1 MNKNFLAEN
10 YRRLFKGRPSS
21 NDKNL
26 ISEASSIDNDPVLKK
41 YGFDR
46 LDAPE
51 TIKGKLATSARVK
64 RMTTVAYFDN
74 SKWNL
79 PTEPF
84 ARNKALS
91 KIHDTIEKTLSKYL
105 GGKVNSIWTSSNANV
120 PAGFTAFS
128 MVSGNVANITIDKG
142 NVSGRDR
149 EVTGTYNGK
158 PFELVTDD
166 GMTSIYING
175 KSLSDDSA
183 MYDKIL
189 NAVNSNGYELE
200 D

>member
-10 YRRLFKGRPSS
+10 YRRLFKGRLSS

-51 TIKGKLATSARVK
+51 TIKGKLATSARLK
-64 RMTTVAYFDN
+64 GITTVAYFDN

-84 ARNKALS
+84 ARNKALD

-105 GGKVNSIWTSSNANV
+105 GGKVKNVWNSSNANV
-120 PAGFTAFS
+120 PDNFTAYS
-128 MVSGNVANITIDKG
+128 MTSGNIANITVDNG
-142 NVSGRDR
+142 NVNGMDR

-158 PFELVTDD
+158 PFELITDD
-166 GMTSIYING
+166 GMTSIYINSKMVRDG
-175 KSLSDDSA
+175 SA
-183 MYDKIL
+183 IYDEIL
-189 NAVNSNGYELE
+189 NAVNNNGYELE
-200 D
+200 N